1 MPADHN
7 AAMSNPAVVFTAA
20 NQIPLLDVPMP
31 PPSAGQ
37 IRVRTRV
44 SVVSNGTES
53 WVWRNEF
60 SWSATPF
67 PCVPG
72 YQRVGVVEAVGTG
85 VTDLQPG
92 QVVMA
97 CNGSWDG
104 PIKPFWGSHIAV
116 ANSQEVYPLPAGM
129 DEIDAAGLVVAQ
141 VGYNAASRIQADV
154 GAWVAVFGDGIIGQC
169 GAQAARARGFK
180 VVLIGRRRERLDLAA
195 KHSADQVVDGREKD
209 LPGAIRMAIGAKTVA
224 GVIDTIQNVE
234 TQGRYLPLLENGKG
248 QIVYSGFAPD
258 NAWANMAKLQ
268 QQELTAHFVAGW
280 NRPRMEATLALLAS
294 GRMRLAPLITHR
306 VSWRD
311 AVAAYEQMRD
321 RSGPLMAI
329 AIDWTGA

>member
-1 MPADHN
+1 
-7 AAMSNPAVVFTAA
+7 MSNPAIVFTAA
-20 NQIPLLDVPMP
+20 NQVQLLDVPMP
-31 PPSAGQ
+31 SPAAGQ

-72 YQRVGVVEAVGTG
+72 YQRVGVVEAVGAG
-85 VTDLQPG
+85 VTNVKPG

-129 DEIDAAGLVVAQ
+129 DETDAAGLVVAQ
-141 VGYNAASRIQADV
+141 VGYNAASRIQAET

-180 VVLIGRRRERLDLAA
+180 VVLIGRRPERLELAA
-195 KHSADQVVDGREKD
+195 KHSADLVVDGREQD
-209 LPGAIRMAIGAKTVA
+209 LPAAVRAAVGAKTVA

-234 TQGRYLPLLENGKG
+234 TQGRYLPLLEHGRG
-248 QIVYSGFAPD
+248 QIVYSGFAPE
-258 NAWANMAKLQ
+258 NAWADMARLQ
-268 QQELTAHFVAGW
+268 QQELTTHFVAGW
-280 NRPRMEATLALLAS
+280 NRPRMEATLALLAG

-306 VSWRD
+306 VPWRE

-321 RSGPLMAI
+321 RSGPLMAV
-329 AIDWTGA
+329 AIDWTGE